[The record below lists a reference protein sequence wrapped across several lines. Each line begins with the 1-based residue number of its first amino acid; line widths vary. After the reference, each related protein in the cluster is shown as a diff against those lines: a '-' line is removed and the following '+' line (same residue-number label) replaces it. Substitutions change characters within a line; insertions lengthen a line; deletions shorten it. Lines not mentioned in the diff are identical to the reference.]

1 MLAPYSDDP
10 LVSLTIQI
18 NNSTWIILI
27 DVKSGKWSWSRF
39 IFSNS
44 SRVLISCSGE
54 KIKVIWRIYIA
65 SVHLSLMNEFQ
76 IIRQSI
82 MAWRSYVG
90 ILPHKNS
97 ITHN

>member
-10 LVSLTIQI
+10 LVSLRIQI
-18 NNSTWIILI
+18 NNSTWIILT

-54 KIKVIWRIYIA
+54 KNKGNLENIYSIRAFITDERI
-65 SVHLSLMNEFQ
+65 SN
-76 IIRQSI
+76 
-82 MAWRSYVG
+82 
-90 ILPHKNS
+90 N
-97 ITHN
+97 